1 MHPGAAT
8 PMHAWGSQTP
18 MHPGATPLH
27 VPATPSW
34 DPTRCVVCC
43 SSLRSGWD
51 LALLLPAASLV
62 SYHDIN
68 YSYSATNT
76 ASAVRVASRVS
87 AQGWGLLGA
96 RSRGGF
102 AIVLIRS

>member
-34 DPTRCVVCC
+34 DPTRCANLSDTLQTRLVALV
-43 SSLRSGWD
+43 S
-51 LALLLPAASLV
+51 LLLCL
-62 SYHDIN
+62 
-68 YSYSATNT
+68 
-76 ASAVRVASRVS
+76 
-87 AQGWGLLGA
+87 
-96 RSRGGF
+96 
-102 AIVLIRS
+102 

>member
-34 DPTRCVVCC
+34 DATRY
-43 SSLRSGWD
+43 
-51 LALLLPAASLV
+51 LLLQPACRPGFCLSSWLLCNFLV
-62 SYHDIN
+62 RQHI
-68 YSYSATNT
+68 A
-76 ASAVRVASRVS
+76 AVPGREMLHFLEVNCKARPESV
-87 AQGWGLLGA
+87 GLCGPA
-96 RSRGGF
+96 Y
-102 AIVLIRS
+102 

>member
-34 DPTRCVVCC
+34 DPTRCVARFG
-43 SSLRSGWD
+43 SL
-51 LALLLPAASLV
+51 PC
-62 SYHDIN
+62 
-68 YSYSATNT
+68 
-76 ASAVRVASRVS
+76 
-87 AQGWGLLGA
+87 GWGLAMRPLLHSLSSRA
-96 RSRGGF
+96 RSG
-102 AIVLIRS
+102 